1 LTRNV
6 DDKNVR
12 VMALILFALVVMV
25 FAEMTSCLTE
35 EDASDLM
42 RFAEAS
48 LKLWKYDRV
57 IVFRNVNASNN
68 YKIAN

>member
-42 RFAEAS
+42 RFAALTAT
-48 LKLWKYDRV
+48 LKL
-57 IVFRNVNASNN
+57 N
-68 YKIAN
+68 